1 MHCYI
6 FNVCMYILYVY
17 DIKYM
22 KYMKA
27 SLDKH
32 IGSCPIHCENVYCI
46 NLACFGKLYYV
57 DIDK

>member
-1 MHCYI
+1 MYVYI
-6 FNVCMYILYVY
+6 VY

-46 NLACFGKLYYV
+46 NCIHYV
-57 DIDK
+57 DIDKLS